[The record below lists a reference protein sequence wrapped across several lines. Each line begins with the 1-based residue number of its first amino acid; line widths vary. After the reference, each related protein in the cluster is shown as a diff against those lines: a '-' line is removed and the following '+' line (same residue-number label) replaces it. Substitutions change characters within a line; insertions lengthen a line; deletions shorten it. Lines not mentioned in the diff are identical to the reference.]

1 MRVEARVTLSFIVDI
16 HVQLLEFKTNLP
28 TTGHNA
34 HTQYIVVPCTHESL
48 IKID

>member
-1 MRVEARVTLSFIVDI
+1 MRAEARVALFLIVDI

-28 TTGHNA
+28 TTGHNT
-34 HTQYIVVPCTHESL
+34 HTQYIVVSCTHESL